1 VAEPLYLFDGYNLLH
16 AGGFSNPQALVDR
29 LAGYVAERGVV
40 GIVVF
45 DGDGAEV
52 SYGSLVVRYAPSA
65 DTLLERLAAE
75 HRGRREVILVSTDRA
90 VRDTAG
96 LSVRKVRSQD
106 FAAGLGAGGTQ
117 GGKPTGGK
125 VEDAIEE
132 ETRKR
137 LEEWRRRRA

>member
-1 VAEPLYLFDGYNLLH
+1 MADPLYLFDGYNLLH
-16 AGGFSNPQALVDR
+16 AGGFSDPQALVDR
-29 LAGYVAERGVV
+29 LAGYVAERGAEGV
-40 GIVVF
+40 VVF
-45 DGDGAEV
+45 DGEGAEV
-52 SYGSLVVRYAPSA
+52 SYGRLAVRYAPSA

-90 VRDTAG
+90 IRDTAG
-96 LSVRKVRSQD
+96 LTVRKVHSQD
-106 FAAGLGAGGTQ
+106 FAAGLGAPEKGV
-117 GGKPTGGK
+117 GKPAGGK

>member
-90 VRDTAG
+90 IRDTTG
-96 LSVRKVRSQD
+96 LSVRKVHSQD
-106 FAAGLGAGGTQ
+106 FAAGLGAGGKQ
-117 GGKPTGGK
+117 GGKTTGGK
-125 VEDAIEE
+125 VEDAIEA